1 MEGFSQNLNDMLCTN
16 CLVIVDDLMPQCCQN
31 QSMSD
36 MFTKGS
42 HHKGV
47 SVMYLTQNLFPP
59 GKQSRTITLNSH
71 YMIVF
76 KNPRD
81 SLGIS
86 TLARQMYP
94 NNTKYLLES
103 FPDATKNHT
112 ATCYWTCINLHLKI

>member
-1 MEGFSQNLNDMLCTN
+1 MQTKDAF
-16 CLVIVDDLMPQCCQN
+16 VDDNDFDPEEAMEAAVN
-31 QSMSD
+31 KRKS
-36 MFTKGS
+36 
-42 HHKGV
+42 
-47 SVMYLTQNLFPP
+47 QNLFPP

-94 NNTKYLLES
+94 NNTKYLLQS